1 MGKPTHAIWSRML
14 RKRKKKLSGLG
25 TMESEK
31 GGSLSSSRLP
41 SHCPPRV
48 FFITPP
54 PPNPA
59 SLDLKEASVQG
70 RELFSEIQVLKLFI
84 SLPYNVFPLLI
95 MMLDASERRI
105 KSPRSN

>member
-1 MGKPTHAIWSRML
+1 
-14 RKRKKKLSGLG
+14 
-25 TMESEK
+25 MEREK

-41 SHCPPRV
+41 SHCPPR
-48 FFITPP
+48 FLHQPLP
-54 PPNPA
+54 RNPA
-59 SLDLKEASVQG
+59 SLDLKQASVQG
-70 RELFSEIQVLKLFI
+70 REPFSEIQVLKLFI